1 MKPLEGITILDL
13 SRVLACPFASMIL
26 AELGA
31 EVIKVEQPG
40 EGDETRSFEPFVETA
55 GGSESAYYMAF
66 NRSKRSITVN
76 LRAPEGQALIRELAA
91 KADVLVENFP
101 VGTFKRYGL
110 DYAAIK
116 TVNPRIV
123 YVSCTGFGQT
133 GPYAKRKGYDTVF
146 QAMAGLMSLTG
157 ERGGGPV
164 KPGLPVADLSSGLW
178 VAIGILSALQG
189 RHSTGAGCH
198 IDFSMLDGQVGLLS
212 LAAARYFAL
221 GEVPPRLGTEH
232 PGRVPSATFKCADGK
247 WLHITC
253 SDQHWL
259 PLVKVLRL
267 EAWGGEPAL
276 QDNSVRVARR
286 EEVMARLTAA
296 ISGWK
301 RDDLGHAFDA
311 VGVPAGPVNHVDEVF
326 ADPHVIARGMRS
338 QFEHPVI
345 GSFDCVPLPFKFD
358 GLDNPETARPP
369 LLGEHTGGILM
380 HMLGK
385 SAAEIEALRAAKA
398 I

>member
-1 MKPLEGITILDL
+1 MKPLAGITILDL

-55 GGSESAYYMAF
+55 LGSESAYYMAF

-76 LRAPEGQALIRELAA
+76 LRAAEGQALIRELAA

-110 DYAAIK
+110 DYGSIK
-116 TVNPRIV
+116 AVNERIV

-178 VAIGILSALQG
+178 VAIGILAALQG
-189 RHSTGAGCH
+189 RHGTGVGSH

-259 PLVKVLRL
+259 PLMKVLQL
-267 EAWGGEPAL
+267 EGWGSEPAL
-276 QDNSVRVARR
+276 LDNSVRVARR
-286 EEVMARLTAA
+286 EEVMARLGAA
-296 ISGWK
+296 IATWK

-326 ADPHVIARGMRS
+326 ADPHVIARGMRA

-358 GLDNPETARPP
+358 GLDNPATARPP
-369 LLGEHTGGILM
+369 LLGEHTGDILM
-380 HMLGK
+380 NMLGK
-385 SAAEIEALRAAKA
+385 SAAEIDALRAAKA